1 MSGIEDVRDE
11 DSINF
16 DIRGNDILRSH
27 NIRNINCFRVVDH
40 DLCTLGLITLFKAF
54 KSALGLIQLI
64 EYVEEC
70 L

>member
-1 MSGIEDVRDE
+1 MSGIEDVGDK
-11 DSINF
+11 DSINL

-27 NIRNINCFRVVDH
+27 NIRNINRLRVVDH
-40 DLCTLGLITLFKAF
+40 DLCTLGLITLFKTL